1 MIEIKS
7 ETPTTHG
14 EEEEGVKLEE
24 GEADDL
30 NNNERPASVKKEEEE
45 EEEEGKSE
53 GMGPM
58 ETATLIL
65 LSRIALFNKVRTIFL
80 FRKECCYQLC

>member
-14 EEEEGVKLEE
+14 EKEEEAVKLEDQKV
-24 GEADDL
+24 EADDL

-80 FRKECCYQLC
+80 